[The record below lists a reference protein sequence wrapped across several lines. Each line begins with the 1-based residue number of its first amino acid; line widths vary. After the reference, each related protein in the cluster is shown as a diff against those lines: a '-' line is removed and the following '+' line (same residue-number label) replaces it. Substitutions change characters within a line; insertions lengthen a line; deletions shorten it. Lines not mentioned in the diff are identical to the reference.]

1 MNGTR
6 EYGERDIK
14 KNLNKENQDL
24 NYQTLIVA
32 ETRQLIN
39 VL

>member
-1 MNGTR
+1 MGLENM
-6 EYGERDIK
+6 EQRDIK

-24 NYQTLIVA
+24 NYQALIVA